1 MKAISSIFSS
11 LIVTLITISL
21 AVPLFVYFSNLY
33 NNTQSQVSSSY
44 NALQDAIDTQITL
57 IRVSNNLS
65 GIFVYNYGQYNVTI
79 SKIII
84 YNVTYNINNFVVE
97 PLQIVSIYTI
107 LNASGYH
114 INIVVSKDTTIVL
127 LANNNYYYFT

>member
-33 NNTQSQVSSSY
+33 SNTQSQVSSSY
-44 NALQDAIDTQITL
+44 NALQNAIDTQITL

-65 GIFVYNYGQYNVTI
+65 GIFVYNYGQYNITI

-84 YNVTYNINNFVVE
+84 CNTTYNINNFLVK
-97 PLQIVSIYTI
+97 PLQIVSIYNI
-107 LNASGYH
+107 LDASGYH
-114 INIVVSKDTTIVL
+114 VNTVVSKDTTIVL
-127 LANNNYYYFT
+127 LANGNYYYFT

>member
-44 NALQDAIDTQITL
+44 NALQDSIDTQITL

-127 LANNNYYYFT
+127 LVNNNYYYFT